1 MATCRDELTITSA
14 DFDRSRLMT
23 ARINGKIA
31 GVVQLTINRQEENG
45 KLSKLFV
52 HPDYLHQGIGSAL
65 YQWAVSSARHS
76 VSAPFWWMLIPTRKH
91 FISAGAIRIGETPS
105 ESLPGR
111 VLPLLL
117 ISLH

>member
-1 MATCRDELTITSA
+1 
-14 DFDRSRLMT
+14 MT

-65 YQWAVSSARHS
+65 YQWAVSSAR
-76 VSAPFWWMLIPTRKH
+76 TQC
-91 FISAGAIRIGETPS
+91 ISALLVDADPNAEAFYIRQGGYPHRGNAVGIPAPAGFS
-105 ESLPGR
+105 R
-111 VLPLLL
+111 CY
-117 ISLH
+117 